1 MKHRNS
7 NTSRSSSN
15 SNGSTS
21 NDSPILESSIKI
33 QKPNYN
39 MLLKENRNDP
49 KYKTELCKT
58 FSEKG
63 SCPYGSKCRF
73 AHGKEELFQ
82 KKINCK
88 LYKQKECN
96 SFFTN
101 FYCNYGSRCHF
112 KHDERTLDDI
122 KQFYY
127 TTILNYLCIGIS
139 SKDILTMSIEKLIQY
154 TATPI
159 CKQNNKSRFI

>member
-1 MKHRNS
+1 MNHRYS

-15 SNGSTS
+15 SNGSTT
-21 NDSPILESSIKI
+21 NDSPILQSSNKAP
-33 QKPNYN
+33 KANYH
-39 MLLKENRNDP
+39 MLLKENKNDP
-49 KYKTELCKT
+49 KYKTELCKKFT
-58 FSEKG
+58 EKG

-112 KHDERTLDDI
+112 KHDERSLDDI
-122 KQFYY
+122 KQWYY
-127 TTILNYLCIGIS
+127 TTVLNYLCLGIS
-139 SKDILTMSIEKLIQY
+139 SKDILTMSIGELIQNI
-154 TATPI
+154 TIPI
-159 CKQNNKSRFI
+159 CKPINKSRFI

>member
-33 QKPNYN
+33 QRPNYN

-73 AHGKEELFQ
+73 LLMERKNYFKRKSIVNYINKKSVILFLLISIVTMARDATSSMMKEL
-82 KKINCK
+82 
-88 LYKQKECN
+88 
-96 SFFTN
+96 SM
-101 FYCNYGSRCHF
+101 
-112 KHDERTLDDI
+112 
-122 KQFYY
+122 
-127 TTILNYLCIGIS
+127 ILN
-139 SKDILTMSIEKLIQY
+139 
-154 TATPI
+154 
-159 CKQNNKSRFI
+159 NFIIRLY